1 MNDRVKQQYLA
12 AQRAKSRSLFIVA
25 ACGTGI
31 LVIVSWIL
39 IGAVF

>member
-12 AQRAKSRSLFIVA
+12 AQRAKSMSLFMVA
-25 ACGTGI
+25 VCGTGI